1 MQLTK
6 NLSRNLLDLAKE
18 SNDSKIL
25 EQLAHNVDATIR
37 RAVARNLNTPSGI
50 LSQLA
55 NDPVMNVSYMASL
68 NPHCYDKREFS
79 DTSNPCISCVKD
91 ERTMV
96 CVDCSTLNTFYN
108 R

>member
-6 NLSRNLLDLAKE
+6 NLTRNPLDLAKE
-18 SNDSKIL
+18 SNDTKIL

-37 RAVARNLNTPSGI
+37 RAVARNINTPSGI

-55 NDPVMNVSYMASL
+55 NDPVLNVSYMASS
-68 NPHCYDKREFS
+68 NPKCSEKREFS
-79 DTSNPCISCVKD
+79 DTSNPCISCEKD

-96 CVDCSTLNTFYN
+96 CVNCSTLNAYYN